1 MTAELPILS
10 LTIWLPILGAVL
22 VLGSGDRAPNL
33 TKWLALGFAV
43 ATFLVSL
50 PLYSGFQL
58 GTAEMQFVEKVA
70 WIPSFDVHYHLG
82 VDGISVPLILLTT
95 FMTVLVIIAGWEVIQ
110 YRPAQYMAAFLV
122 MEGVMVGVFSALDAV
137 LFYVF
142 WEAMLIPMFL
152 IIGVWGGPNRVYAT
166 IKFFLYTFLGSVFM
180 LVALIYM
187 YTQSGSFEVLGFHAL
202 KLSLK
207 EQILIFIAFLLAFA
221 VKVPMWP
228 VHTWLPDAH
237 VEAPTGG
244 SVILA
249 AIMLKIGG
257 YGFLRFSLPIAPDAS
272 NQLDLLIIAMSLI
285 AVVYIGFV
293 ALVQQDMKKLI
304 AYSSISHMGFVTLGF
319 FIAFIV
325 MAQPAAQGGA
335 ALGVQGGMV
344 QMVSHGFISG
354 ALFLCVGVLYDRIHS
369 RQIGDYGGVVNTMP
383 WFAAFMVFFAM
394 ANAGLP
400 GTSGFVGE
408 FMVIL
413 ASFRADFWYAFLAA
427 TTLIIGAAYTLWMVK
442 RVVFGE
448 VANDKVAKL
457 EDVNGREALVLGT
470 LAIAVLALGLWPQ
483 PLIELMDASVENLL
497 RHIAVSK
504 L

>member
-58 GTAEMQFVEKVA
+58 GTAEMQFVERAA
-70 WIPSFDVHYHLG
+70 WIPAFDVHYHLG

-95 FMTVLVIIAGWEVIQ
+95 FMTVLVIIAGWEVIH

-202 KLSLK
+202 KLSIK

-335 ALGVQGGMV
+335 ALGIQGGMV

-369 RQIGDYGGVVNTMP
+369 RQIADYGGVVNTMP

-448 VANDKVAKL
+448 VANDKVATL
-457 EDVNGREALVLGT
+457 QDVNGREALVLTT
-470 LAIAVLALGLWPQ
+470 LALAVLLLGLWPQ
-483 PLIELMDASVENLL
+483 PLIELMDASVEHLL